1 MIRSP
6 ADALGTTP
14 YHSRLERNKTPCQK
28 KQRPLKTEVFRGLG
42 AAGRI
47 RTADLILTKKPS
59 CFLVSTHSCQEI
71 PPNPLQCKWFGD
83 FCFPSHVIYFFLILG
98 CFRLFV
104 GRFVG
109 SIWGDFSLRTS
120 FFWVKYNVIKI

>member
-1 MIRSP
+1 MFS
-6 ADALGTTP
+6 
-14 YHSRLERNKTPCQK
+14 
-28 KQRPLKTEVFRGLG
+28 G